1 MKLAIIV
8 PYRDRR
14 SNLDIFIPHM
24 EEFLSNKQIDYK
36 IFVSEQS
43 DDRPF
48 NYGKI
53 CNAIFNEIKDDY
65 DYFCFHDVDMLPIND
80 DADYSYKE
88 EPTHLVFEDE
98 DENVILPYNQYFGG
112 VVIFKKEDFIKIN
125 GFANDYWGKGY
136 VDLDL
141 LFRCQKNNLP
151 IIKNYN
157 YSVKNSIKQ
166 DLKHRNI
173 SKRLSKVELYENSI
187 IVNMDSNII
196 AKDFTLSF
204 YYTQKPFVTS
214 KVVLF
219 RTLDTVT
226 NAEKHSHLFVS
237 NNDLQIFTVNG
248 QLIIQFMN
256 NNSLFQI
263 DINSNIDLT
272 ALNHFTFVHNS
283 KTKEFTFYLNGIE
296 HTSKKYDIDYQFS
309 NKNVI
314 IGNIDNKNILEL
326 YDLKLFTTSL
336 TINEIIKNY
345 YYGIDSN
352 CLDFNQLCVYQD
364 IDVLLDKQMNIWKLM
379 ARTTVTKEN
388 QILGETKIN
397 DKLIHQ
403 FGKIKYTPIKMNGRY
418 KLLNKKYEEIE
429 ETHHPDIL
437 ENKRTYYEDLL
448 SGRIKID
455 KFGLKSVKYKLLN
468 RVDFNEN
475 TEWLKVSL

>member
-256 NNSLFQI
+256 NNSLFVTDVLKPESKENLIFGRVITDDSSIKYIENTGTTSHHVGNDIINFIQDLGPI
-263 DINSNIDLT
+263 YISGSNITATSMTLFINS
-272 ALNHFTFVHNS
+272 
-283 KTKEFTFYLNGIE
+283 G
-296 HTSKKYDIDYQFS
+296 
-309 NKNVI
+309 
-314 IGNIDNKNILEL
+314 
-326 YDLKLFTTSL
+326 
-336 TINEIIKNY
+336 NY
-345 YYGIDSN
+345 YYG
-352 CLDFNQLCVYQD
+352 
-364 IDVLLDKQMNIWKLM
+364 
-379 ARTTVTKEN
+379 T
-388 QILGETKIN
+388 TKISACSST
-397 DKLIHQ
+397 IQ
-403 FGKIKYTPIKMNGRY
+403 FT
-418 KLLNKKYEEIE
+418 
-429 ETHHPDIL
+429 
-437 ENKRTYYEDLL
+437 
-448 SGRIKID
+448 
-455 KFGLKSVKYKLLN
+455 
-468 RVDFNEN
+468 
-475 TEWLKVSL
+475 